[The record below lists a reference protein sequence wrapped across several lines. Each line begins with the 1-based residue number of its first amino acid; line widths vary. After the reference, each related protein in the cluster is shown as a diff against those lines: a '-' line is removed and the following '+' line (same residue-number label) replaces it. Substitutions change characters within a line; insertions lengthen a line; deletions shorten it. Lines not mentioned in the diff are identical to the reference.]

1 MVPRSKH
8 LYLGGI
14 STKNLKQIKLTGQ
27 LQIWKELNYKVQYEF
42 SCLNTVVSRSHFNLT
57 ISKIIT
63 GGVKAWSSSG
73 RL

>member
-27 LQIWKELNYKVQYEF
+27 LQIGRNLIIK
-42 SCLNTVVSRSHFNLT
+42 FNM
-57 ISKIIT
+57 
-63 GGVKAWSSSG
+63 SSPV
-73 RL
+73 